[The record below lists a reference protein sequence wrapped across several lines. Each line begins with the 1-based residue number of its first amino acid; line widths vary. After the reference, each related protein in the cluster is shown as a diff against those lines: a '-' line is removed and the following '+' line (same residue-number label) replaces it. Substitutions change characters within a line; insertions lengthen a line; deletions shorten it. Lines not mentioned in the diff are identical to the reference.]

1 MSNFLLIFFFYLLVN
16 FLCVKAFYFLSFYSG
31 FTFYKDFVTNIHE
44 SSTDQDNDKSLR
56 LSIPDQTTN
65 RLKHLN
71 TKEVERKG
79 SKINVK

>member
-1 MSNFLLIFFFYLLVN
+1 MFVSQLFVCEGLLFPVFLLWFHFH
-16 FLCVKAFYFLSFYSG
+16 
-31 FTFYKDFVTNIHE
+31 KDLVTNIHE

-65 RLKHLN
+65 RLKHWN

-79 SKINVK
+79 SKINAK